1 MAGGER
7 IRKSRLDALSD
18 GVFAFAMT
26 LLVLNLELPDDFHP
40 RTSADLA
47 RAFGAHLDDLLVYVI
62 SFFVLAR
69 RWFGQS
75 RLKPEPE
82 IASDRLARWTLL
94 HLFFITMVP
103 FSTQIVGRYDLA
115 PAIWLYAANVGLA
128 ALVAIRLTR
137 LTEEEAGEPE
147 KNDGTFELGVFV
159 GTAILSSIVALFD
172 TTGAMLVYLL
182 NALTPLLKR
191 VLRR

>member
-26 LLVLNLELPDDFHP
+26 LLVLNLELPEDLHV
-40 RTSADLA
+40 RTGADLA
-47 RAFGAHLDDLLVYVI
+47 RAFGDHLDDLLVYVI

-82 IASDRLARWTLL
+82 IASDRLARWTLI

-103 FSTQIVGRYDLA
+103 FSTQIVGRHDLP

-128 ALVAIRLTR
+128 ALVAIRLTKI
-137 LTEEEAGEPE
+137 TEEEAGETE
-147 KNDGTFELGVFV
+147 KEDGTFELSVFV
-159 GTAILSSIVALFD
+159 GTTILSSIVALFD
-172 TTGAMLVYLL
+172 TTGAMLVYAL
-182 NALTPLLKR
+182 NGLTPLLKR